1 MNPYTQFFESIWK
14 VLSGMFAIIMVIFFI
29 LFQIALWV
37 IGVFVSVVIIKIVA
51 SFFGIYF

>member
-29 LFQIALWV
+29 LFQIGLWV